1 MANFLNHE
9 PCPNCGSK
17 DNLACYD
24 DGSKWCFGC
33 RYYIP
38 PVGLIRLQN
47 KFKSVQ
53 DIETNFGINLP
64 DDATYQLQQNH
75 IDWLSKYSITR
86 SEIILYRLM
95 SSKEKGLILPI
106 YNKDSELIFYVNRP
120 MKEGMAKSFD
130 NGRKP
135 FVVFQHKKQP
145 VTNKVVLVEDYVSAM
160 KVARV
165 CPAVPLFGSFV
176 SLKAIS
182 SLSPRF
188 SECLI
193 WLDRDKAKESLKQA
207 LRFFPYFKQGARSVI
222 TDLDPKEYK
231 EQEIKQYLNI

>member
-1 MANFLNHE
+1 MANYTHHE

-38 PVGLIRLQN
+38 PSGLIRLQN

-53 DIETNFGINLP
+53 DIETKFGINLP

-75 IDWLSKYSITR
+75 IDWLAKYSITR
-86 SEIILYRLM
+86 QEIILYRLM

-106 YNKDSELIFYVNRP
+106 YNKDELVFYINRP
-120 MKEGMAKSFD
+120 MREGMAKSFD

-135 FVVFQHKKQP
+135 FVVFTNKKQR
-145 VTNKVVLVEDYVSAM
+145 VTDKVILVEDYISAL
-160 KVARV
+160 KVARF
-165 CPAVPLFGSFV
+165 CPAVPLFGSYV

-182 SLSPRF
+182 SLSVRF
-188 SECLI
+188 SQCRI
-193 WLDRDKAKESLKQA
+193 WLDMDKAKESLRQA
-207 LRFFPYFKQGARSVI
+207 LRFSVYFKHRCKSIV
-222 TDLDPKEYK
+222 TDLDPKEYQDK
-231 EQEIKQYLNI
+231 EIQNHVSI